1 MRRLRI
7 AWLGHQSASVGG
19 GMATYSNEVVA
30 GLRQMGHQVTFFH
43 HGDRTGARAADD
55 GGDSV
60 PLDSVNVPLVK
71 PLMLSSGRAKR
82 QLTDRLR
89 QREFDLIHASF
100 WFSSMDFDL
109 PKLTREVGI
118 PLVATFHVA
127 FDNRLSL
134 WGGITSGTYRL
145 YAPTLAKCDRVIVF
159 GPAQRDILIGLGVP
173 DSIIR
178 ILPNGVDV
186 EKYRPGPS
194 DRRERFGAER
204 LFVYMGRVDSE
215 KNVDVLLEA
224 FLDCAPPNR
233 VKLLIMGTGTE
244 KRRLERFYKDQ
255 RVIFTGHIAEVDE
268 RIAILRAADGFFLP
282 STVEGLSLSML
293 EAMSCGV
300 ATVATD
306 VGTDGEALR
315 GAGIVVD
322 PRNLAVE
329 LGMAF
334 RQLIELPFLSRE
346 LGQLARERVA
356 ERYALARNLEALS
369 GLYEELVE
377 GGSVKRFTSQPART

>member
-7 AWLGHQSASVGG
+7 AWLGHQSASLGG
-19 GMATYSNEVVA
+19 GMATYSNEIVS
-30 GLRQMGHQVTFFH
+30 GLRRMGHQVTFFH
-43 HGDRTGARAADD
+43 HGDRTGEGPEESR
-55 GGDSV
+55 DSV
-60 PLDSVNVPLVK
+60 PLASVKMPLVK
-71 PLMLSSGRAKR
+71 PLVLSPGRAKKK
-82 QLTDRLR
+82 LIDRLR
-89 QREFDLIHASF
+89 QREFDVIHASF

-109 PKLTREVGI
+109 PKLTRELGI

-127 FDNRLSL
+127 FDNRISL

-159 GPAQRDILIGLGVP
+159 GPAQRDILANLGVP
-173 DSIIR
+173 ESIIR

-194 DRRERFGAER
+194 DRRERYGADR
-204 LFVYMGRVDSE
+204 LFLYMGRVDSE

-224 FLDCAPPNR
+224 FLDCAPPSR

-244 KRRLERFYKDQ
+244 KRRLERFYRDS
-255 RVIFTGHIAEVDE
+255 RVIFTGHISEQEE

-293 EAMSCGV
+293 EAMACGV

-315 GAGIVVD
+315 GAGLVVD

-334 RQLIELPFLSRE
+334 RELIELPFLSLE
-346 LGQLARERVA
+346 LGRLARQRVLD
-356 ERYALARNLEALS
+356 RYSLDRNLEALAH
-369 GLYEELVE
+369 LYEELVDE
-377 GGSVKRFTSQPART
+377 PRVKRFTRGAAKS